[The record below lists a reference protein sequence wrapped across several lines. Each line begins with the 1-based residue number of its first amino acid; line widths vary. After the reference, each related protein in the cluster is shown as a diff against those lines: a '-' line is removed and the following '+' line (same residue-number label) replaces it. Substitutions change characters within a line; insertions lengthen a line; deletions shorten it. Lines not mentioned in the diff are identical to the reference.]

1 MGDHGDRQR
10 EALAETRHLN
20 IFPAER
26 HQGRGLEL
34 GKPLSS
40 LLLLLKAR
48 FDPVTPPGM
57 GRLGPASFPWD
68 YDPHNPRPWRGG
80 PAPWP
85 QGLPGVGVSWAGSGE
100 RKGRGWGS
108 QRGAAPPGRA
118 MAMEAAAGL
127 AAEGPGRDRDRAALE
142 GLRESLGVTLA
153 CLRGRAF
160 GAASQEATKLSLA
173 FSRPPLPSRE
183 EQERLAEGVQAAVL
197 AAASVFYQLPKDQG
211 TTLRRA
217 VREATV
223 EVVEGMI
230 QLTEV
235 ILRTPLQ
242 SLSRDQLVSTG
253 GVWEACDRVSSLPR
267 DNQAAATLAISSCLG
282 IVKDA
287 LEEMEQAQAEGGD
300 PYGDVLEDEE
310 VGSRGN
316 KDVYW
321 SEADRQLL
329 GPCVGLV
336 KAARACLKKV
346 LGAVRAHGQAATL
359 EQVAQL
365 DDLADIA
372 GDVSPSVDEL
382 VLSTYPPV
390 NQLALRL
397 NAGKLASVLKKMLE
411 IARTSH
417 VCPSPEEDWVRFL
430 TGAVDHNMGRI
441 KSLTQG
447 LL

>member
-1 MGDHGDRQR
+1 MHGDRQR
-10 EALAETRHLN
+10 EAVAETRRLN

-40 LLLLLKAR
+40 LLLLLLLLLLKAR
-48 FDPVTPPGM
+48 FDPPDPLIREGGSCQPPA
-57 GRLGPASFPWD
+57 RERANS
-68 YDPHNPRPWRGG
+68 HIH
-80 PAPWP
+80 
-85 QGLPGVGVSWAGSGE
+85 LPVL
-100 RKGRGWGS
+100 
-108 QRGAAPPGRA
+108 
-118 MAMEAAAGL
+118 L
-127 AAEGPGRDRDRAALE
+127 A
-142 GLRESLGVTLA
+142 
-153 CLRGRAF
+153 GRAF
-160 GAASQEATKLSLA
+160 ARDVPGPHQA
-173 FSRPPLPSRE
+173 FPSRPPAVSAVVLSPLATPAQDGWLWSRLTWLVLPLQ
-183 EQERLAEGVQAAVL
+183 EQERLAEGVRAAVL